1 MVTCGGDQCAWLR
14 ASLMEDLVRVRRAMC
29 ATHSYPTLNHW
40 RARSGVDPP
49 RPIPNRVVK
58 HSSAEGTARL
68 PCGRLGLCANTY
80 IPRRGAVAARWAH
93 NPKVS
98 GSNPLAATN
107 QIHQQSFL
115 LLVYFCVICDPQMYS
130 VIRALLDD
138 TTRFFLRCNHTMA
151 KYIDI
156 FNSVYFMNKREGGK
170 RNGLQCFLG

>member
-14 ASLMEDLVRVRRAMC
+14 ASLMEDLVRVRRATC
-29 ATHSYPTLNHW
+29 STHSYPTLNHW

-107 QIHQQSFL
+107 FPFSEEILRRGFL
-115 LLVYFCVICDPQMYS
+115 YS
-130 VIRALLDD
+130 SAKSCRKYCLGFARKSRA
-138 TTRFFLRCNHTMA
+138 RRMC
-151 KYIDI
+151 
-156 FNSVYFMNKREGGK
+156 SVSR
-170 RNGLQCFLG
+170 